1 MKTFSYH
8 SPKDVKEA
16 SKLASSSS
24 MFLAGG
30 MTSIPSMK
38 LGMATYKDVIDL
50 KKIKKLS
57 GIKVSSKTVTIGAT
71 TKHAE
76 VASSKDVQKAIPAL
90 AKLAG
95 NIGDAQVRNRGT
107 IGGSISNND
116 PSACYPSACMA
127 LNAVIHTNERK
138 IEANKFFKGMFE
150 TALKKG
156 EIVEAVEF
164 QIPEKADYQ
173 KHPNPASRY
182 AIVGVFVAK
191 HKDEV
196 NVAVTGAKSC
206 VYTDKDLDDLLS
218 IVLKYVED
226 PDDAEKEIERF
237 DTGGFDAMSDY
248 VTANLLRDKDYN
260 DWYNKLHSIKEEEMD
275 DEDMDKAATSAAK
288 QGASISKI
296 ASKLGETTSEMKS
309 LVNKYKKAQ
318 EPEKSELMARLKE
331 LTKIKKELESLL

>member
-16 SKLASSSS
+16 SNLASTSSA
-24 MFLAGG
+24 FLAGG

-57 GIKVSSKTVTIGAT
+57 GIKVSSTAVTIGAT

-76 VASSKDVQKAIPAL
+76 VAASKEVQKAIPAL

-127 LNAVIHTNERK
+127 LNAVIHTSDRK
-138 IEANKFFKGMFE
+138 IEASKFFKGMFE

-164 QIPEKADYQ
+164 EIPEKADYQ

-191 HKDEV
+191 HKKEV
-196 NVAVTGAKSC
+196 NVAVTGAKSS
-206 VYTDKDLDDLLS
+206 VYIDKDLSKKLTS
-218 IVLKYVED
+218 SFSSS
-226 PDDAEKEIERF
+226 AIEGMKL
-237 DTGGFDAMSDY
+237 DHSEMNSDMHASSEY
-248 VTANLLRDKDYN
+248 RANLV
-260 DWYNKLHSIKEEEMD
+260 
-275 DEDMDKAATSAAK
+275 
-288 QGASISKI
+288 
-296 ASKLGETTSEMKS
+296 S
-309 LVNKYKKAQ
+309 LYAKKAV
-318 EPEKSELMARLKE
+318 EAC
-331 LTKIKKELESLL
+331 

>member
-16 SKLASSSS
+16 SQLASSSS

-76 VASSKDVQKAIPAL
+76 VAASKDVQKAIPAL

-164 QIPEKADYQ
+164 QIPEKGDYQ

-206 VYTDKDLDDLLS
+206 VYIDKDLSKKLSSDFSSSAIEGIELDDS
-218 IVLKYVED
+218 EMNSD
-226 PDDAEKEIERF
+226 MHASAEYR
-237 DTGGFDAMSDY
+237 
-248 VTANLLRDKDYN
+248 ANLV
-260 DWYNKLHSIKEEEMD
+260 
-275 DEDMDKAATSAAK
+275 
-288 QGASISKI
+288 
-296 ASKLGETTSEMKS
+296 S
-309 LVNKYKKAQ
+309 LYAKKAV
-318 EPEKSELMARLKE
+318 EAC
-331 LTKIKKELESLL
+331 

>member
-76 VASSKDVQKAIPAL
+76 VASSKDVQKTIPAL

-206 VYTDKDLDDLLS
+206 VYIDKDFSKKLSSDFSSSAIEGIELDDS
-218 IVLKYVED
+218 EMNSD
-226 PDDAEKEIERF
+226 MHASAEYR
-237 DTGGFDAMSDY
+237 
-248 VTANLLRDKDYN
+248 ANLV
-260 DWYNKLHSIKEEEMD
+260 
-275 DEDMDKAATSAAK
+275 
-288 QGASISKI
+288 
-296 ASKLGETTSEMKS
+296 S
-309 LVNKYKKAQ
+309 LYAKKAV
-318 EPEKSELMARLKE
+318 EAC
-331 LTKIKKELESLL
+331 